1 MTIQTAINRIDEM
14 KSNMFSDAQKIAWLS
29 EVDGYV
35 WKEIIL
41 THEGVAPGTTF
52 EGYDQDTEMDTELLV
67 PAPYTPVYEHYLAA
81 QMDLKNAE
89 PAKYAQSMV
98 LFNNAWQTYGD
109 YYGRLHMPI
118 HRVKQLRF

>member
-14 KSNMFSDAQKIAWLS
+14 KPNVFSDAQKIAWLS

-41 THEGVAPGTTF
+41 THEGVKPGSTF
-52 EGYDQDTEMDTELLV
+52 SGYDQDTEMDTELLV
-67 PAPYTPVYEHYLAA
+67 PMPHHGIYEHYLAA
-81 QMDLKNAE
+81 QMADKNRE
-89 PAKYAQSMV
+89 MGEYAKEMAA
-98 LFNNAWQTYGD
+98 FNAVWQTYAD

-118 HRVKQLRF
+118 NRVKQLSF